1 MKDQAPGENKAAPR
15 IVSQVSIRVCMV
27 MGRSGLPE
35 RGLCVVKTAFVT
47 ALPKVEV
54 GTFNLRRLQSR
65 A

>member
-1 MKDQAPGENKAAPR
+1 MKDQAPGENKAAQR
-15 IVSQVSIRVCMV
+15 TVSQVSIRVCVV

-35 RGLCVVKTAFVT
+35 WGLCVVKTAFVT
-47 ALPKVEV
+47 VLPKVEI